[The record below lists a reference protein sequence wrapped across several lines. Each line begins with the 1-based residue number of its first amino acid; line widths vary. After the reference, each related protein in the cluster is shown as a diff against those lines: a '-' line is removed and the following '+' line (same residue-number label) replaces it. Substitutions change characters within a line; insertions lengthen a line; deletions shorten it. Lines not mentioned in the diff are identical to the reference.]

1 MSQSW
6 YEEFDEI
13 EDKEEYIEVKDNKQ
27 IKAILKAEE
36 EEKAKAQE

>member
-6 YEEFDEI
+6 NGELDEI